1 MEFSEAKDIFIST
14 WGELGCNWGICRTMG
29 HIHALLLIHPE
40 PLSTEDLMEELK
52 ISRGNANMNV
62 RALLDWELVYRRSK
76 PGERK
81 DYYTAEKD
89 FWNVF
94 KKTLKKRKQK
104 ELAPMLVM
112 IKRISGVTE
121 ETPESM
127 EFKKV
132 IGNLSSISFA
142 ADKSLDK
149 VLNSE
154 SNLFLNA
161 FVKIMR

>member
-1 MEFSEAKDIFIST
+1 MEYAKAKDHFIST

-40 PLSTEDLMEELK
+40 PLSTEDIMDELK

-94 KKTLKKRKQK
+94 RKTLRKRKQK

-112 IKRISGVTE
+112 IKHISSVQE
-121 ETPESM
+121 EGPESK

-132 IGNLSSISFA
+132 INSLASISSA

-149 VLNSE
+149 VLNSD

-161 FVKIMR
+161 FVRVMR

>member
-132 IGNLSSISFA
+132 IGNLSSISIA

>member
-14 WGELGCNWGICRTMG
+14 WGELGCNWGTCRTMG

-112 IKRISGVTE
+112 IKRISGVASDTA
-121 ETPESM
+121 ESQ
-127 EFKKV
+127 EFNKV
-132 IGNLSSISFA
+132 IGNLSNISFA

-161 FVKIMR
+161 FVRVMR

>member
-1 MEFSEAKDIFIST
+1 
-14 WGELGCNWGICRTMG
+14 
-29 HIHALLLIHPE
+29 
-40 PLSTEDLMEELK
+40 MEELK